1 MSIAALQEAF
11 SHENVQKHFI
21 TWNILSRAI
30 SIKVLVQTA
39 SVNVDCRKAEWLE
52 CFISCVIYCH
62 TPARVV
68 KEDEE
73 KRSEPHGTPKHNS

>member
-1 MSIAALQEAF
+1 MPAQTSVNSEM
-11 SHENVQKHFI
+11 HTVQY
-21 TWNILSRAI
+21 L
-30 SIKVLVQTA
+30 LVQTA

-52 CFISCVIYCH
+52 CFISCIISCH

-73 KRSEPHGTPKHNS
+73 SRSEPHDTPKHNQNSVVE